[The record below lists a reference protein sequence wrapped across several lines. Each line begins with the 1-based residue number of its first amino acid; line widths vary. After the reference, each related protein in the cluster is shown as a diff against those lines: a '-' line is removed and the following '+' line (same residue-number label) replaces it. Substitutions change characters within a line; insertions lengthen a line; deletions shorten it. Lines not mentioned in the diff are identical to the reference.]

1 MFESHYQLQKNAFRV
16 FAKSIFY
23 SADGRKAGSSPVKTV
38 DEKIFVQFL
47 SIDFTHL
54 LGLCYN
60 EKNLEC
66 LGRMI
71 EEKADWK
78 TGYQEA
84 LGYLGGII

>member
-23 SADGRKAGSSPVKTV
+23 SADGRKAGSSPVKTG

-54 LGLCYN
+54 PGLCYN
-60 EKNLEC
+60 EENRHRDWSYEGGFFNKTR
-66 LGRMI
+66 LGRCL
-71 EEKADWK
+71 EADD
-78 TGYQEA
+78 GD
-84 LGYLGGII
+84 